1 MFITTTDPITGE
13 HLHDLENKPYVIEGE
28 GRLTIKIYFESEES
42 RRSYIQSTPVTG
54 KEVSRRRFVRKHPVA
69 KKKTVDYHH

>member
-1 MFITTTDPITGE
+1 MIINTTDPITGE
-13 HLHDLENKPYVIEGE
+13 HLHDLENKPYVIEGK

-42 RRSYIQSTPVTG
+42 RRRYIQSNPA
-54 KEVSRRRFVRKHPVA
+54 A

>member
-1 MFITTTDPITGE
+1 VIITTTDPITGE

-42 RRSYIQSTPVTG
+42 RRRYIRSNPVTG